1 MHFNVN
7 EINIFFFS
15 PSRNTNIHI
24 YILKTRCDGIRFYYD
39 GKCVIRLYKGSNLF
53 FISLLLS
60 SGQKIFFLM
69 RKNFFSVPPM
79 RICPNGQ
86 KSQEK
91 NLPQEALA
99 LFFILFLLNSFLLS
113 LFFLFPTFFH
123 LLFNFL
129 PCIYSLFSPFLLF
142 KQPPIAR
149 FPWLWLAPPPGGWW
163 RWTWALPRCR
173 GTGGRRRRN
182 HLGRR
187 KKKGNHQ
194 KIL

>member
-1 MHFNVN
+1 MVYDSIMMENVWFGS
-7 EINIFFFS
+7 IKAA
-15 PSRNTNIHI
+15 I
-24 YILKTRCDGIRFYYD
+24 YSLF
-39 GKCVIRLYKGSNLF
+39 LF
-53 FISLLLS
+53 FYLPVR
-60 SGQKIFFLM
+60 KFFFLM

-113 LFFLFPTFFH
+113 LLFLFPTFFH

-142 KQPPIAR
+142 KRPPIAR

-182 HLGRR
+182 YLGRR
-187 KKKGNHQ
+187 KKNKPSENP
-194 KIL
+194 IIIINLV